1 MHRLLPAAGLA
12 ASVIAGAALAQDAD
26 YDADTVLA
34 TVGDTEITLGHV
46 IVLRDR
52 LPEQYRNI
60 PDDVLMSGLVEQL
73 VDQTL
78 LATDVSAE
86 PEEDPLE
93 VRLHLDNER
102 RGTLAAQVAQE
113 VASGPFDDA
122 EIEAAYEAAYADF
135 EPQTEWNASHILVP
149 DQELAQEIADQIA
162 GDGDFAEL
170 AQEHSIDGSAAS
182 GGSLGW
188 FGPGQMVPVFEEA
201 VAELETGEVSEPVE
215 SDFGWHVIRL
225 DDTRQS
231 SPPPLEQ
238 VRGEIEDRLRQEA
251 VQAKIAELREN
262 TEVEIMETEVPPAA
276 IRESDILSN

>member
-12 ASVIAGAALAQDAD
+12 ASVIAATAMAQETD
-26 YDADTVLA
+26 YDAGTVLA

-60 PDDVLMSGLVEQL
+60 PDEVLLPGLVEQL

-78 LATDVSAE
+78 LATEVSPE
-86 PEEDPLE
+86 PGEDPLE

-102 RGTLAAQVAQE
+102 RGTLAAQVAE
-113 VASGPFDDA
+113 DVASGPFEDA
-122 EIEAAYEAAYADF
+122 EIEAAYDAAFADF
-135 EPQTEWNASHILVP
+135 ESQTEWNAAHILVP
-149 DQELAQEIADQIA
+149 EEATAQEIAGQIA
-162 GDGDFAEL
+162 DGADFAEL

-201 VAELETGEVSEPVE
+201 VAGLEPGDVSEPVE
-215 SDFGWHVIRL
+215 SQFGWHVIRL
-225 DDTRQS
+225 EDTRES
-231 SPPPLEQ
+231 TPPPLEE
-238 VRGEIEDRLRQEA
+238 VRGEIENRLRQQAVEA
-251 VQAKIAELREN
+251 RIAELRED
-262 TEVEIMETEVPPAA
+262 TTVEILETEVPPAA
-276 IRESDILSN
+276 IRENDLLSN